1 MPLGSP
7 ALVDASRPVALDA
20 PLFVIL
26 NVGSGKHDLGE
37 VRSRLERKLT
47 DAGRKFS
54 LRIVSEAGDLPEVAA
69 QVVAEARSAGGIVVG
84 AGGDGTISGVAGATL
99 GSGCPFG
106 VLPLGTFNYFS
117 RTHGI
122 PSELEAACDVL
133 LGGRAFE
140 VQVGLLNEAVFL
152 VNASVGLYP
161 KLLEDREEAKSRLG
175 RSRLVAFGAALRTL
189 LGAHRSLQLE
199 LELGS
204 GKRSLATPTLFVGNN
219 RLQLARVGLLANE
232 VIEHR
237 RLVALVLEPVGFIAM
252 LRVMVRAA
260 LGRLD
265 QSEEVMSFDFSRMTV
280 RPRRGHR
287 RIKAA
292 LDGEVT
298 RLQSPLVFRVA
309 PEPLLLLRP
318 PGVLED
324 PG

>member
-26 NVGSGKHDLGE
+26 NVGSGKHDLAE
-37 VRSRLERKLT
+37 VQSRLERKLT

-84 AGGDGTISGVAGATL
+84 AGGDGTISGVARATL

-133 LGGRAFE
+133 LDGRAFE
-140 VQVGLLNEAVFL
+140 VQVGLLNEAAFL

-161 KLLEDREEAKSRLG
+161 KLLEEREEAKSRLG

-204 GKRSLATPTLFVGNN
+204 GTRSLATPTLFVGNN

-237 RLVALVLEPVGFIAM
+237 RLVAVVLKPVGFIAM